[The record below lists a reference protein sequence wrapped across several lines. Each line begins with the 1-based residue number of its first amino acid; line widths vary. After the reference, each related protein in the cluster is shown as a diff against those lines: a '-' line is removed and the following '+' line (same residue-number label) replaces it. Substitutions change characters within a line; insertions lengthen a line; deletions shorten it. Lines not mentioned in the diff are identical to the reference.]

1 MEREIV
7 IKGAREHNLKNID
20 VTIPRDKL
28 VVITGLRVAPA
39 YIEFFA
45 VKSILRSMASSS
57 EVQGGNAKEIRS
69 AFDKRASMDNIAS
82 VKGEDLD
89 INKNGN
95 NTVVSAN
102 YTVKTP
108 LAGNVSVVIDF
119 SASTK

>member
-1 MEREIV
+1 MKKQSGMGFLGSLLVLIAG
-7 IKGAREHNLKNID
+7 IM
-20 VTIPRDKL
+20 
-28 VVITGLRVAPA
+28 VVITGLRVGPA

-45 VKSILRSMASSS
+45 VRSILRTMASSA
-57 EVQGGNAKEIRS
+57 EVQGGNPKEIRS
-69 AFDKRASMDNIAS
+69 AFDKRASIDNVSS

-89 INKNGN
+89 ISKSGN

-108 LAGNVSVVIDF
+108 LAGNVSLVIDF